1 MVPSSS
7 LPPIPP
13 KILIETLGRV
23 GRERDD
29 RDSTQRT
36 SSSGIHFSPEGLN
49 VDLCAGFFLRL
60 HGPFHLRRHQIKITG
75 TKTARKMVTI
85 ARTMRWVAD
94 AAALLDGDPTML
106 LVGWPAKLSDG
117 DPVGPEEGEPGL
129 ELAVPVMGK
138 AVGVRL
144 FRPARKQ
151 IKGVKPRVE
160 EPSLDGV
167 PI

>member
-29 RDSTQRT
+29 RDNTRRT
-36 SSSGIHFSPEGLN
+36 SSSGIHFSPEGLT
-49 VDLCAGFFLRL
+49 VDLCARFFLRL

-94 AAALLDGDPTML
+94 AAALL
-106 LVGWPAKLSDG
+106 DG

>member
-29 RDSTQRT
+29 RDNTQRT
-36 SSSGIHFSPEGLN
+36 SSSGIHFSPEGLT
-49 VDLCAGFFLRL
+49 VDLCARFFLRL

-106 LVGWPAKLSDG
+106 SDG

-151 IKGVKPRVE
+151 IKGVKLRVE

>member
-29 RDSTQRT
+29 RDNTQRT
-36 SSSGIHFSPEGLN
+36 SSSGIHFSPEGLTVN
-49 VDLCAGFFLRL
+49 LCARFFLRL

-117 DPVGPEEGEPGL
+117 DPVGPEEGGTR
-129 ELAVPVMGK
+129 AGI
-138 AVGVRL
+138 GC
-144 FRPARKQ
+144 
-151 IKGVKPRVE
+151 
-160 EPSLDGV
+160 SCDGQGSGCKT
-167 PI
+167 ISACKKTN

>member
-29 RDSTQRT
+29 RDNTQRT
-36 SSSGIHFSPEGLN
+36 SSSGIHFSPEGLT
-49 VDLCAGFFLRL
+49 VDLCARFFLRL

-106 LVGWPAKLSDG
+106 SDG

-144 FRPARKQ
+144 FRP
-151 IKGVKPRVE
+151 
-160 EPSLDGV
+160 
-167 PI
+167 